1 MKERSSV
8 VVIGAGPAGLTSGYE
23 LARNGFCPTLL
34 EKSGRVGG
42 LARTETYKGYRFD
55 MGGHRF
61 FTKAERIQALW
72 EEMLG
77 DDFRKVPRLSRI
89 FYRGRFFKYP
99 LELFDT
105 FTKLGIIES
114 GQILMSYV
122 RARIHPHPEEKT
134 LEQWLTNRFGRR
146 LYETFFRSYTEKVWG
161 ISCDRIGA
169 DWADQRIRGLS
180 LAAAV
185 LNALFKNSNGH
196 PKTLISEFHYP
207 PLGPGMMWE
216 RFQRAIEERGGSVT
230 CRAEVTRLN
239 HAGGHIEAVSVREDG
254 REKEIAGNQFIS
266 SMSLEELISRFDP
279 PPPAETLQAARELS
293 YRGFVLVG
301 LILNRADLF
310 SDNWIYI
317 HSPEV
322 KVARIQ
328 NFKNWSPAMVASPL
342 TTSLG
347 MEYFCS
353 EGDPTWRMTDREL
366 VELAKREIVHLGL
379 ADPGDVEEGIV
390 FRQARAYP
398 VYDHRYREHLERIQR
413 FLETIDNLQT
423 IGRSGMHRYNNMDHS
438 MITGIL
444 AAENIL
450 GARHDLWEVNRQQE
464 YLE

>member
-1 MKERSSV
+1 MKEYFPV
-8 VVIGAGPAGLTSGYE
+8 VIIGAGPAGLTSAYE
-23 LARNGFCPTLL
+23 LTRKGIRTVLL
-34 EKSGRVGG
+34 EKSDRVGG

-61 FTKAERIQALW
+61 FTKVERVQKLW

-77 DDFRKVPRLSRI
+77 NDFRKIPRLSRI

-99 LELFDT
+99 LDLFDT
-105 FTKLGIIES
+105 LTKLGLIES
-114 GQILMSYV
+114 TQILVSYV
-122 RARIHPHPEEKT
+122 GAKLRPHPEEKT
-134 LEQWLTNRFGRR
+134 LEQWLTKRFGRR

-161 ISCDRIGA
+161 IPCDQIGA

-185 LNALFKNSNGH
+185 LNALLGSNHRH
-196 PKTLISEFHYP
+196 PKTLINEFHYP
-207 PLGPGMMWE
+207 VLGPGMMWE
-216 RFQRAIEERGGSVT
+216 RFQKAIEQGGGEVY
-230 CRAEVTRLN
+230 CNAEAIRLR
-239 HAGGHIEAVSVREDG
+239 HVSGRLEAVTFRQDG
-254 REKEIAGNQFIS
+254 EAVEISGDQFIS
-266 SMSLEELISRFDP
+266 TMSLEELITRMTP
-279 PPPAETLQAARELS
+279 PPPAETLQAGQNLA

-301 LILNRADLF
+301 LILNRAELF
-310 SDNWIYI
+310 SDNWIYV
-317 HSPEV
+317 HSPQV

-328 NFKNWSPAMVASPL
+328 NFKNWSPAMVTNPL

-353 EGDPTWRMTDREL
+353 EGDPIWRMPDREL
-366 VELAKREIVHLGL
+366 VEMARRELAHLGL
-379 ADPGDVEEGIV
+379 AEEGDVEEGVV

-398 VYDHRYREHLERIQR
+398 VYDHRYREHLERIR
-413 FLETIDNLQT
+413 HFLETIDNLQT

-438 MITGIL
+438 MITGML

-450 GARHDLWEVNRQQE
+450 GAHHDLWEVNKQQE